1 MNFNRQLDVTNEY
14 NMGPDSLVYLK
25 YKALFDYL
33 PLEIVCVIFS
43 HLDEAE
49 TSYNL
54 SGGVDEESESDC
66 PWSDYDSEYDFELY
80 GNAELG
86 RVDDY
91 EVKDAD
97 DYEYDYGH
105 ECED

>member
-1 MNFNRQLDVTNEY
+1 MNFNRQVNVTEEY
-14 NMGPDSLVYLK
+14 NMGPASLVYLK
-25 YKALFDYL
+25 YRALFEYF
-33 PLEIVCVIFS
+33 PLEIVCMIFS
-43 HLDEAE
+43 YLDEAE
-49 TSYNL
+49 TSNL
-54 SGGVDEESESDC
+54 SGGVDESESDC

-80 GNAELG
+80 GNAEPDW
-86 RVDDY
+86 VSDY